1 MNKKRGFTAI
11 ELVVV
16 IILAGVATIF
26 FAFQKATTDALER
39 DSYSKTAIN
48 AMFYNLEEVFYAEQ
62 GFYPET
68 IGEDNLKAMD
78 PEFFTDPYG
87 INIGDTT
94 SSFTYEPTSCEDGK
108 CAKYTLRAKLEKENE
123 YVKSS
128 RH

>member
-1 MNKKRGFTAI
+1 MNKKRGFTAL

-68 IGEDNLKAMD
+68 IGEENLRAMD
-78 PEFFTDPYG
+78 PQFFTDPYG
-87 INIGDTT
+87 VNVGDTT
-94 SSFTYEPTSCEDGK
+94 SSFTYEPAGCEDTK
-108 CAKYTLRAKLEKENE
+108 CTKYTLRAKLEKENE